1 MKVAR
6 LLRLSCI
13 AAALALAGGCSSS
26 STTGLGDAPP
36 PPGTVDVT
44 IQDFSFSPSSITIH
58 AGMSVRWI
66 NHGPSAH
73 TTASDDGV
81 WTSGTL
87 GAPNGGGVYG
97 DGSSSGQSYIHTF
110 PTAGTYTY
118 HCEIH
123 PPSAYP
129 HFVGT
134 VTVIP

>member
-1 MKVAR
+1 MKHVR
-6 LLRLSCI
+6 LFKLFAT
-13 AAALALAGGCSSS
+13 AAALALGGCSSS
-26 STTGLGDAPP
+26 SATGLGADPPP

-44 IQDFSFSPSSITIH
+44 IQDFTFSPKNVTIH

-66 NHGPSAH
+66 NHGPSGH
-73 TTASDDGV
+73 TTTSDTGK

-97 DGSSSGQSYIHTF
+97 GGTNGGSYTVAFPDTGTF
-110 PTAGTYTY
+110 AY

-129 HFVGT
+129 DFVGT
-134 VTVIP
+134 VTVVP